1 MMVISNSI
9 NTMFDEFTNSDKVKV
24 HVIYSELLQ
33 NTNVIHDYWVELT
46 QIQKKILLQ
55 RFNHDIELLSGNKDL
70 TMP

>member
-1 MMVISNSI
+1 
-9 NTMFDEFTNSDKVKV
+9 MFDEFTNSDKVKV